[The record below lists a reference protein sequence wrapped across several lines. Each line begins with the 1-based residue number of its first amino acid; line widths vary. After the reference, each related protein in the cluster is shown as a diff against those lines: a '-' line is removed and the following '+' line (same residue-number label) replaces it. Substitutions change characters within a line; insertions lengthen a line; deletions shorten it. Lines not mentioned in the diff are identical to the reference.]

1 MSKQHAQVAK
11 DILACTGNS
20 VASSTWAAI
29 VPCTWP
35 WFTLSHTTQ
44 FTPLL
49 VLAVVANGSTL
60 LCVSGLKRLVVYGQ
74 LQFLTIIKV
83 LQKGLK
89 ENFADAQVSVV
100 DCPDLT
106 QEPFKFPAKG
116 ICGKPRIAD
125 VGGVPYLIPLVQKEK
140 VYDLNTVAKDIELPG
155 AFILGAGAVSSKILG
170 VNAELIP
177 IVQTKSEKKPAVNG
191 SYVAQI
197 NPADKGCLLEKYSSK
212 YTDCEFGLL
221 ANLYASEGQPGKV
234 IEVKANGRTGELNFV
249 SCLRQ
254 TLEKHYGEKPVGMGG
269 TFIIQKGKAKIHI
282 MPPEFS
288 TCPLN
293 TDEDV
298 NNWLKFF
305 EMKAPLICQP
315 VIVSRD
321 PGFDLRVE
329 HTHCFSHHGEGGH
342 YHQDTSPDSVQYLG
356 YFQPAELLFRIDRPQ
371 ETHLVGRD

>member
-1 MSKQHAQVAK
+1 MAK
-11 DILACTGNS
+11 VEKFAFHVPSLEELAG
-20 VASSTWAAI
+20 
-29 VPCTWP
+29 
-35 WFTLSHTTQ
+35 
-44 FTPLL
+44 
-49 VLAVVANGSTL
+49 
-60 LCVSGLKRLVVYGQ
+60 
-74 LQFLTIIKV
+74 V

-106 QEPFKFPAKG
+106 QEPFNFPAKG

-125 VGGVPYLIPLVQKEK
+125 VGGVPYLIPLAQKEK

-155 AFILGAGAVSSKILG
+155 AFILGAGAASSRVLG

-177 IVQTKSEKKPAVNG
+177 VVQTKNEKKPAING

-197 NPADKGCLLEKYSSK
+197 NPADKGCLLEKYSNK
-212 YTDCEFGLL
+212 YSDCEFGLL

-234 IEVKANGRTGELNFV
+234 VEVKANGRTGELNFV

-254 TLEKHYGEKPVGMGG
+254 ILEKHYGEKPVGMGG

-288 TCPLN
+288 ACPLN

-321 PGFDLRVE
+321 PVSLLHLSKYKLSHFVMSFVLDVIFPLRTGVRIYCLKSFQRECDKIQASPSCHWFQLSSANQFWNVVSAHSGF
-329 HTHCFSHHGEGGH
+329 T
-342 YHQDTSPDSVQYLG
+342 
-356 YFQPAELLFRIDRPQ
+356 
-371 ETHLVGRD
+371 

>member
-1 MSKQHAQVAK
+1 MAK
-11 DILACTGNS
+11 VEKFAFHVPSLEELAG
-20 VASSTWAAI
+20 
-29 VPCTWP
+29 
-35 WFTLSHTTQ
+35 
-44 FTPLL
+44 
-49 VLAVVANGSTL
+49 
-60 LCVSGLKRLVVYGQ
+60 
-74 LQFLTIIKV
+74 V

-106 QEPFKFPAKG
+106 QEPFNFPAKG
-116 ICGKPRIAD
+116 NLAFSTSAD
-125 VGGVPYLIPLVQKEK
+125 VSKGVRGVRVVLQ

-155 AFILGAGAVSSKILG
+155 AFILGAGAVSSRVLG

-177 IVQTKSEKKPAVNG
+177 IVQTKNEKKPAVNG
-191 SYVAQI
+191 SYIAQI

-212 YTDCEFGLL
+212 YSDCEFGLL

-234 IEVKANGRTGELNFV
+234 IEVKVNGRTGELNFV

-254 TLEKHYGEKPVGMGG
+254 TLEKHYGEKPVGLGG

-288 TCPLN
+288 ACPLN

-321 PGFDLRVE
+321 PGFDLRLE
-329 HTHCFSHHGEGGH
+329 HTHCFSQHGEGGH
-342 YHQDTSPDSVQYLG
+342 YHADTTPEAAQYRG
-356 YFQPAELLFRIDRPQ
+356 YLLPAELLFRIDRPKA
-371 ETHLVGRD
+371 THRVGRD

>member
-1 MSKQHAQVAK
+1 MAK
-11 DILACTGNS
+11 VERFAFHVPSLEELAG
-20 VASSTWAAI
+20 
-29 VPCTWP
+29 
-35 WFTLSHTTQ
+35 
-44 FTPLL
+44 
-49 VLAVVANGSTL
+49 
-60 LCVSGLKRLVVYGQ
+60 
-74 LQFLTIIKV
+74 V

-106 QEPFKFPAKG
+106 QEPFNFPAKG

-125 VGGVPYLIPLVQKEK
+125 VGGVPYLIPVVQKEK

-155 AFILGAGAVSSKILG
+155 AFILGAGAASSKILG

-191 SYVAQI
+191 SYIAQI

-221 ANLYASEGQPGKV
+221 ANLYASEGQPGK
-234 IEVKANGRTGELNFV
+234 
-249 SCLRQ
+249 
-254 TLEKHYGEKPVGMGG
+254 
-269 TFIIQKGKAKIHI
+269 
-282 MPPEFS
+282 PPEFS
-288 TCPLN
+288 VCPLN

-356 YFQPAELLFRIDRPQ
+356 YLLPAELLFRIDRPP

>member
-1 MSKQHAQVAK
+1 MAPCWEWQRGGRAQGRGRAGPS
-11 DILACTGNS
+11 LALPCR
-20 VASSTWAAI
+20 A
-29 VPCTWP
+29 VPCQCQSRRQDQS
-35 WFTLSHTTQ
+35 LCSVLYCN
-44 FTPLL
+44 LL
-49 VLAVVANGSTL
+49 PEEISAHQEMAKVERFAFHVPSLEELAG
-60 LCVSGLKRLVVYGQ
+60 
-74 LQFLTIIKV
+74 V

-106 QEPFKFPAKG
+106 KEPFNFPAKG

-125 VGGVPYLIPLVQKEK
+125 VGGVPYLIPVVQKEK

-155 AFILGAGAVSSKILG
+155 AFILGAGAASSKVLG
-170 VNAELIP
+170 VNAEFIP

-191 SYVAQI
+191 SYIAQI

-249 SCLRQ
+249 TCLRQ

-288 TCPLN
+288 ACPLN

>member
-1 MSKQHAQVAK
+1 
-11 DILACTGNS
+11 
-20 VASSTWAAI
+20 
-29 VPCTWP
+29 
-35 WFTLSHTTQ
+35 
-44 FTPLL
+44 
-49 VLAVVANGSTL
+49 
-60 LCVSGLKRLVVYGQ
+60 
-74 LQFLTIIKV
+74 V

-89 ENFADAQVSVV
+89 ENFADAEVSVV

-106 QEPFKFPAKG
+106 QEPFNFPAKG

-125 VGGVPYLIPLVQKEK
+125 VGGVPYLIPVVQKEK

-155 AFILGAGAVSSKILG
+155 AFILGAGAASSKILG

-191 SYVAQI
+191 SYIAQI

-254 TLEKHYGEKPVGMGG
+254 ILEKHYGEKPVGMGG
-269 TFIIQKGKAKIHI
+269 TFVIQKGKAKIHI

-288 TCPLN
+288 ACPLN

-305 EMKAPLICQP
+305 EMKAPLICQT

-356 YFQPAELLFRIDRPQ
+356 YLLPAELLFRIDRPQ

>member
-1 MSKQHAQVAK
+1 MNK
-11 DILACTGNS
+11 DKSL
-20 VASSTWAAI
+20 
-29 VPCTWP
+29 P
-35 WFTLSHTTQ
+35 
-44 FTPLL
+44 
-49 VLAVVANGSTL
+49 
-60 LCVSGLKRLVVYGQ
+60 R
-74 LQFLTIIKV
+74 
-83 LQKGLK
+83 
-89 ENFADAQVSVV
+89 
-100 DCPDLT
+100 
-106 QEPFKFPAKG
+106 

-125 VGGVPYLIPLVQKEK
+125 VGGVPYLIPVVQKEK
-140 VYDLNTVAKDIELPG
+140 VYDLNTVANEIELPG
-155 AFILGAGAVSSKILG
+155 AFILGAGAASSKILG

-177 IVQTKSEKKPAVNG
+177 VVQTKSEKKPAVNG
-191 SYVAQI
+191 SYIAQI
-197 NPADKGCLLEKYSSK
+197 NPVDKGCLLEKYSSK

-254 TLEKHYGEKPVGMGG
+254 ILEKHYGEKPVGMGG

-288 TCPLN
+288 ACPLN

-321 PGFDLRVE
+321 PGFDLRLE

-342 YHQDTSPDSVQYLG
+342 YHQDTSPDSVRYLG
-356 YFQPAELLFRIDRPQ
+356 YLLPAELLFRIDRPP

>member
-1 MSKQHAQVAK
+1 CQTV
-11 DILACTGNS
+11 GNFS
-20 VASSTWAAI
+20 LPI
-29 VPCTWP
+29 
-35 WFTLSHTTQ
+35 TL
-44 FTPLL
+44 PL
-49 VLAVVANGSTL
+49 
-60 LCVSGLKRLVVYGQ
+60 
-74 LQFLTIIKV
+74 FFIIV

-89 ENFADAQVSVV
+89 ENFADAEVSVV

-106 QEPFKFPAKG
+106 KEPFHFPAKG

-125 VGGVPYLIPLVQKEK
+125 VGGVPYLIPVAQTEK
-140 VYDLNTVAKDIELPG
+140 VYDLNTVAKEIELPG
-155 AFILGAGAVSSKILG
+155 AFILGAGAASSKILG
-170 VNAELIP
+170 VNAELIA
-177 IVQTKSEKKPAVNG
+177 IVQSKSEKKPAVNG
-191 SYVAQI
+191 SYIAQI

-212 YTDCEFGLL
+212 YNDCEFGLL

-249 SCLRQ
+249 TCLRQ

-282 MPPEFS
+282 MPTEFS
-288 TCPLN
+288 ACPLN

-305 EMKAPLICQP
+305 EMKAPLICQT
-315 VIVSRD
+315 VFVSRD

-356 YFQPAELLFRIDRPQ
+356 YLLPAEQLFRIDRPQ

>member
-1 MSKQHAQVAK
+1 M
-11 DILACTGNS
+11 
-20 VASSTWAAI
+20 
-29 VPCTWP
+29 
-35 WFTLSHTTQ
+35 
-44 FTPLL
+44 
-49 VLAVVANGSTL
+49 
-60 LCVSGLKRLVVYGQ
+60 
-74 LQFLTIIKV
+74 
-83 LQKGLK
+83 QKGLK
-89 ENFADAQVSVV
+89 ENFADVQVSVV

-106 QEPFKFPAKG
+106 KEPFNFPAKG

-140 VYDLNTVAKDIELPG
+140 
-155 AFILGAGAVSSKILG
+155 F
-170 VNAELIP
+170 IP

-191 SYVAQI
+191 SYIAQI

-249 SCLRQ
+249 TCLRQ

-288 TCPLN
+288 SCPLN

-371 ETHLVGRD
+371 ETHPVGRD

>member
-1 MSKQHAQVAK
+1 AT
-11 DILACTGNS
+11 CPGNFL
-20 VASSTWAAI
+20 SSI
-29 VPCTWP
+29 
-35 WFTLSHTTQ
+35 
-44 FTPLL
+44 
-49 VLAVVANGSTL
+49 TL
-60 LCVSGLKRLVVYGQ
+60 LLY
-74 LQFLTIIKV
+74 FITV

-89 ENFADAQVSVV
+89 ENFADAEVSVV

-106 QEPFKFPAKG
+106 KEPFKFPAKG

-125 VGGVPYLIPLVQKEK
+125 VGGVPYLIPLVKKEK

-155 AFILGAGAVSSKILG
+155 AFILGAGAASSKILG

-177 IVQTKSEKKPAVNG
+177 IVQTKSEKNPAVNG
-191 SYVAQI
+191 SYIAQI

-254 TLEKHYGEKPVGMGG
+254 ILEKHYGEKPVGMGG

-288 TCPLN
+288 ACPLN

-305 EMKAPLICQP
+305 EMKAPLICQT
-315 VIVSRD
+315 VMVSRD

-356 YFQPAELLFRIDRPQ
+356 YFLPAELLFRIDRPQ

>member
-1 MSKQHAQVAK
+1 MAK
-11 DILACTGNS
+11 VERFAFHVPSLEELAG
-20 VASSTWAAI
+20 
-29 VPCTWP
+29 
-35 WFTLSHTTQ
+35 
-44 FTPLL
+44 
-49 VLAVVANGSTL
+49 
-60 LCVSGLKRLVVYGQ
+60 
-74 LQFLTIIKV
+74 V

-89 ENFADAQVSVV
+89 ENFADAHVSVV

-106 QEPFKFPAKG
+106 QEPFNFPAKG

-125 VGGVPYLIPLVQKEK
+125 VGGVPYLIPVVHKEK

-155 AFILGAGAVSSKILG
+155 AFILGAGAASSKILG

-191 SYVAQI
+191 SYIAQI

-254 TLEKHYGEKPVGMGG
+254 ILEKHYGEKPVGMGG

-288 TCPLN
+288 ACPLN

-305 EMKAPLICQP
+305 EMKAPLVCQP

-356 YFQPAELLFRIDRPQ
+356 YLLPAELLFRIDRPQ

>member
-1 MSKQHAQVAK
+1 KATAECALNLPMLFYTV
-11 DILACTGNS
+11 
-20 VASSTWAAI
+20 
-29 VPCTWP
+29 
-35 WFTLSHTTQ
+35 
-44 FTPLL
+44 LL
-49 VLAVVANGSTL
+49 L
-60 LCVSGLKRLVVYGQ
+60 
-74 LQFLTIIKV
+74 
-83 LQKGLK
+83 KGLK

-106 QEPFKFPAKG
+106 QEPFNFPAKG

-125 VGGVPYLIPLVQKEK
+125 VGGVPYLIPVVQKEK
-140 VYDLNTVAKDIELPG
+140 VYDLNAVAKDIELPG
-155 AFILGAGAVSSKILG
+155 AFILGAGAASSKILG

-191 SYVAQI
+191 SYIAQI

-254 TLEKHYGEKPVGMGG
+254 ILEKHYGEKPVGMGG

-288 TCPLN
+288 ACPLN

-321 PGFDLRVE
+321 PVSLFLVSKHYDV
-329 HTHCFSHHGEGGH
+329 HH
-342 YHQDTSPDSVQYLG
+342 YKVYL
-356 YFQPAELLFRIDRPQ
+356 FKSNQ
-371 ETHLVGRD
+371 ETIDENNYFINNSPVISNIKNIFSRVK